1 MSQAVPSMRQRI
13 LDAAFTAF
21 MRFGYGGASTSQIA
35 RLAQVSKRDL
45 YALFGSKQAML
56 AGCVI
61 ERATRMRHQ
70 LTLPAPTNR
79 ESLNETLIAFG
90 TATLIEISRPEV
102 LATYRLAILEA
113 ESAPDIALSL
123 DRHGR
128 EENAQAINELM
139 AEAVARGLLRGG
151 EAEKMAALFTGILMG
166 GGFMVRLLMRVA
178 EPPTEA
184 EARQRAEA
192 AADGL
197 FRAYGGSG

>member
-61 ERATRMRHQ
+61 ERAARMRHQ
-70 LTLPAPTNR
+70 LTLPAPTSR
-79 ESLNETLIAFG
+79 EGLNETLIAFG
-90 TATLIEISRPEV
+90 TAMLLEISQPEV

-113 ESAPDIALSL
+113 ENAPDIALTL
-123 DRHGR
+123 DRCGR
-128 EENAQAINELM
+128 QENAAAINGLM
-139 AEAVARGLLRGG
+139 AEARSTGLLHGG
-151 EAEKMAALFTGILMG
+151 EASDMAGLFMGVLLG
-166 GGFMVRLLMRVA
+166 GGFLVRLLMRVA
-178 EPPTEA
+178 APPAEA
-184 EARQRAEA
+184 EARQRAEQA
-192 AADGL
+192 AGSL
-197 FRAYGGSG
+197 FRAYGGG